1 MASTAIVR
9 KGPRRYFTSQANPE
23 EITFSQV
30 VMPHTIIGTA
40 GHIDHGK
47 TLLVKALTG
56 VDTDRA
62 PEEKARGITIELGF
76 AFFGDAA
83 TIIDVPGHERF
94 VKTMVAGV
102 SSIDLGLFVIAADDG
117 VMPQSREHLD
127 ILELLGVR
135 RGLVVL
141 NKIDLADEEWI
152 ELVEEDIRELVRGS
166 FLEGAE
172 VVRVSALSGAGID
185 ALRRRLETLVAET
198 AEKRAEGPFRLPVDR
213 TFQVKGFGM
222 VGTGTVVSGSLG
234 EGDGVE
240 LQPAG
245 RRIRARGLQKHGRLV
260 PAVRTGDR
268 AAVNLPGLDQ
278 TDVKRGD
285 MLASPGY
292 FKPTHMLDARL
303 HLLASSPGELGQ
315 RTRVRLHL
323 GTREIMARVVLLE
336 EEVLAPG
343 AESLVQLRLEAPV
356 VAVWGDRFVIRRY
369 SPALTIG
376 GGRILEPHPQK
387 HRRLDPV
394 LGRQLAALE
403 TNALEE
409 AVEAKLRIAAT
420 KLKSCRELAGDLG
433 QSMERVEAL
442 LQGLERN
449 GRAVLM
455 QVDNELCALHS
466 EVWDGL
472 SRQVEAGL
480 HDFHREN
487 PLKQGLRRE
496 EWRNRNARNLQPAL
510 FDHLLEALERAGRVA
525 VDGAVVRAA
534 SHRIRLTAE
543 EEALKEQIEKTLRT
557 AGFAEMPGAGE
568 LAQQL
573 QVDKSAME
581 DLLRALQSLGL
592 VATLEGGLILHT
604 ETLEVMRAKLRRYL
618 RQKEKITVA
627 GFRDLIDGNRKYAL
641 ALLGYF
647 DREGFTER
655 RGDVR
660 VLRE

>member
-1 MASTAIVR
+1 
-9 KGPRRYFTSQANPE
+9 
-23 EITFSQV
+23 
-30 VMPHTIIGTA
+30 MPHTIIGTA

-76 AFFGDAA
+76 AFFGDEA
-83 TIIDVPGHERF
+83 TIVDVPGHERF

-127 ILELLGVR
+127 ILNLLGVK

-141 NKIDLADEEWI
+141 NKIDLVDEEWI

-166 FLEGAE
+166 FLEGE
-172 VVRVSALSGAGID
+172 DIVRVSALSGSGID
-185 ALRRRLETLVAET
+185 ALRRRLETLVEAT
-198 AEKRAEGPFRLPVDR
+198 VEKRAEGPFRLPVDR
-213 TFQVKGFGM
+213 TFRVKGFGM

-234 EGDGVE
+234 EGEGLE

-245 RRIRARGLQKHGRLV
+245 RRIRARGLQKHGAAV

-268 AAVNLPGLDQ
+268 AAVNLPGLDEA
-278 TDVKRGD
+278 DVRRGD
-285 MLASPGY
+285 LLASPGY
-292 FKPTHMLDARL
+292 FRPTHMLDARL
-303 HLLASSPGELGQ
+303 RLLPSSPRELGQ

-323 GTREIMARVVLLE
+323 GTREIMARVVLLKGD
-336 EEVLAPG
+336 VLAPG
-343 AESLVQLRLEAPV
+343 ADALVQLRLEAPV

-387 HRRLDPV
+387 HRRRDPEP
-394 LGRQLAALE
+394 GRQLAALE
-403 TNALEE
+403 TTVLEE
-409 AVEAKLRIAAT
+409 AVEAKLRIAPE
-420 KLKSCRELAGDLG
+420 KLKSGRGLAGDLG
-433 QSMERVEAL
+433 QSLERVEGVLGA
-442 LQGLERN
+442 LER
-449 GRAVLM
+449 GDRAVLM
-455 QVDNELCALHS
+455 QVDNELCALHT
-466 EVWDGL
+466 EAWDGL
-472 SRQVEAGL
+472 SRRVEAGL
-480 HDFHREN
+480 QGFHRDN

-496 EWRNRNARNLQPAL
+496 EWRNLCARDLHPVL
-510 FDHLLEALERAGRVA
+510 FDRLLEALERAGRIA
-525 VDGAVVRAA
+525 LDGAVVRAA
-534 SHRIRLTAE
+534 SHRIRLSAE
-543 EEALKEQIEKTLRT
+543 EEALKEQIEKVLRT

-573 QVDKSAME
+573 RVDRSAMD

-604 ETLEVMRAKLRRYL
+604 ETLEAMRAKLRRYL
-618 RQKEKITVA
+618 GQKEEITVA
-627 GFRDLIDGNRKYAL
+627 DFRDLIAGNRKYAL

-660 VLRE
+660 VLRG

>member
-1 MASTAIVR
+1 
-9 KGPRRYFTSQANPE
+9 
-23 EITFSQV
+23 
-30 VMPHTIIGTA
+30 MPHTIIGTA

-76 AFFGDAA
+76 AFFGDEA
-83 TIIDVPGHERF
+83 TIVDVPGHERF

-127 ILELLGVR
+127 ILKLLGVK

-141 NKIDLADEEWI
+141 NKIDLVDEEWI

-166 FLEGAE
+166 FLEGE
-172 VVRVSALSGAGID
+172 DIMRVSALSGSGID
-185 ALRRRLETLVAET
+185 ALRGRLETLVEAT
-198 AEKRAEGPFRLPVDR
+198 VEKRAEGPFRLPVDR
-213 TFQVKGFGM
+213 TFRVKGFGM

-234 EGDGVE
+234 EGEGLE

-245 RRIRARGLQKHGRLV
+245 RRIRARGLQKHGAPV

-268 AAVNLPGLDQ
+268 AAVNLPGLDEA
-278 TDVKRGD
+278 DVRRGD
-285 MLASPGY
+285 LLASPGY
-292 FKPTHMLDARL
+292 FRPTHMLDARL
-303 HLLASSPGELGQ
+303 HLLPSSPRELGQ

-336 EEVLAPG
+336 GDVLAPG
-343 AESLVQLRLEAPV
+343 ADALVQLRLEAPV

-387 HRRLDPV
+387 HRRRDPEP
-394 LGRQLAALE
+394 GRQLAALE
-403 TNALEE
+403 TTVLEE
-409 AVEAKLRIAAT
+409 AVEAKLRIAPE
-420 KLKSCRELAGDLG
+420 KLKSGRGLAGDLG
-433 QSMERVEAL
+433 QSLERVEGVLGA
-442 LQGLERN
+442 LER
-449 GRAVLM
+449 GDRAVLM
-455 QVDNELCALHS
+455 QVDNELCALHT
-466 EVWDGL
+466 EAWDGL
-472 SRQVEAGL
+472 SRRVEAGL
-480 HDFHREN
+480 QGFHRDN

-496 EWRNRNARNLQPAL
+496 EWRNLCARDLHPVL
-510 FDHLLEALERAGRVA
+510 FDRLLEALERAGRIA
-525 VDGAVVRAA
+525 LDGAVVRAA
-534 SHRIRLTAE
+534 SHRIRLSAE
-543 EEALKEQIEKTLRT
+543 EEALKEQIEKVLRT
-557 AGFAEMPGAGE
+557 SGFAEMPGAGE

-573 QVDKSAME
+573 RVDRSAMD

-592 VATLEGGLILHT
+592 VAPLEGGLILHT
-604 ETLEVMRAKLRRYL
+604 ETLEAMRAKLRRYL
-618 RQKEKITVA
+618 GQKEEITVA
-627 GFRDLIDGNRKYAL
+627 DFRDLIAGNRKYAL

-660 VLRE
+660 VLRG

>member
-1 MASTAIVR
+1 
-9 KGPRRYFTSQANPE
+9 
-23 EITFSQV
+23 
-30 VMPHTIIGTA
+30 MPHTIIGTA

-76 AFFGDAA
+76 AFFGDEA
-83 TIIDVPGHERF
+83 TIVDVPGHERF

-127 ILELLGVR
+127 ILNLLGVK

-141 NKIDLADEEWI
+141 NKIDLVDEEWI

-166 FLEGAE
+166 FLEGE
-172 VVRVSALSGAGID
+172 DIMRVSALSGAGIE
-185 ALRRRLETLVAET
+185 ALERRLQTLVEAT
-198 AEKRAEGPFRLPVDR
+198 VEKRAAGPFRLPVDR
-213 TFQVKGFGM
+213 TFRVKGFGM
-222 VGTGTVVSGSLG
+222 VATGTVVSGSLG
-234 EGDGVE
+234 EGEGVE

-245 RRIRARGLQKHGRLV
+245 RPIRARGLQKHGTPV
-260 PAVRTGDR
+260 EVVRSGDR
-268 AAVNLPGLDQ
+268 AAVNLPGVDE
-278 TDVKRGD
+278 TDVRRGD
-285 MLASPGY
+285 LVASPGY
-292 FKPTHMLDARL
+292 FRPTHMIDARL
-303 HLLASSPGELGQ
+303 HLLPSSPRELVQ

-336 EEVLAPG
+336 GEILAPG
-343 AESLVQLRLEAPV
+343 ADSLVQLRLEAPV

-376 GGRILEPHPQK
+376 GGRVLEPHPRK
-387 HRRLDPV
+387 HRRLDPA
-394 LGRQLAALE
+394 LGGQLAALE
-403 TNALEE
+403 TSALEE
-409 AVEAKLRIAAT
+409 AVEAKLRLAAER
-420 KLKSCRELAGDLG
+420 LSSRRGLAGDLG
-433 QSMERVEAL
+433 QGLERVEEVL
-442 LQGLERN
+442 DDLERG

-466 EVWDGL
+466 EVWNEL
-472 SRQVEAGL
+472 SRRVEAGL
-480 HDFHREN
+480 RDFHRRN

-496 EWRNRNARNLQPAL
+496 EWRNLCARHLHPVL
-510 FDHLLEALERAGRVA
+510 FDRLLEAMEEAGSIA
-525 VDGAVVRAA
+525 VDAAVVRAA
-534 SHRIRLTAE
+534 SHRIRLTAKE
-543 EEALKEQIEKTLRT
+543 EGLKEQIENALKT

-568 LAQQL
+568 LARRL
-573 QVDKSAME
+573 RVDHSEME
-581 DLLRALQSLGL
+581 DLLRAMQSLGL
-592 VATLEGGLILHT
+592 VATLEGGLILHA
-604 ETLEVMRAKLRRYL
+604 ETLEAMREKLRRYL
-618 RQKEKITVA
+618 RRKDEITVA
-627 GFRDLIDGNRKYAL
+627 DFRDLIAGNRRYAL

>member
-1 MASTAIVR
+1 MCAGSRGDILA
-9 KGPRRYFTSQANPE
+9 RRSLPEKIKLSQA
-23 EITFSQV
+23 

-47 TLLVKALTG
+47 TMLVKALTG

-76 AFFGDAA
+76 AFFGDEA

-127 ILELLGVR
+127 ILKLLGVQ

-141 NKIDLADEEWI
+141 TKIDLVDEEWI
-152 ELVEEDIRELVRGS
+152 ELVEEDIRHLVRGS
-166 FLEGAE
+166 FLEGE
-172 VVRVSALSGAGID
+172 DIMRVSSLSGDGID
-185 ALRRRLETLVAET
+185 ALKRRLEVLVAET
-198 AEKRAEGPFRLPVDR
+198 AAKRPEGPFRLPVDR
-213 TFQVKGFGM
+213 TFRVKGFGM
-222 VGTGTVVSGSLG
+222 VGTGSVVSGSLREG
-234 EGDGVE
+234 EGLE

-245 RRIRARGLQKHGRLV
+245 RRIRARGLQKHGQPV
-260 PAVRTGDR
+260 AVVRSGDR
-268 AAVNLPGLDQ
+268 AAINLPGLDQ

-285 MLASPGY
+285 LLASPGY

-303 HLLASSPGELGQ
+303 HLLASSPRELSQ

-323 GTREIMARVVLLE
+323 GTREIMARVVLLDGD
-336 EEVLAPG
+336 VLAPG

-376 GGRILEPHPQK
+376 GGRVLQPHPEK
-387 HRRLDPV
+387 RRRLDNS
-394 LGRQLAALE
+394 LRRQLAALE
-403 TNALEE
+403 TNAIEE
-409 AVEAKLRIAAT
+409 VVEAKLFISAG
-420 KLKSCRELAGDLG
+420 KLQSCRELSGDLG
-433 QSMERVEAL
+433 QSMERMEVL
-442 LQGLERN
+442 LGSLERR

-455 QVDNELCALHS
+455 PVDNEMCALHS
-466 EVWDGL
+466 EAWNEL
-472 SRQVEAGL
+472 SRVVEAGL
-480 HDFHREN
+480 QDFHRAN
-487 PLKQGLRRE
+487 PLKQGMRRE
-496 EWRNRNARNLQPAL
+496 EWRNRSARNLQPAL
-510 FDHLLEALERAGRVA
+510 FDQLLEALERAGRIA
-525 VDGAVVRAA
+525 VEGAVVRAA
-534 SHRIRLTAE
+534 SHRIRLTAAE
-543 EEALKEQIEKTLRT
+543 EVLKDKIENTLKN
-557 AGFAEMPGAGE
+557 AEFADMPGVVE
-568 LAQQL
+568 LAQRL
-573 QVDKSAME
+573 QVEKKALE

-592 VATLEGGLILHT
+592 VAALERGLILHA
-604 ETLEVMRAKLRRYL
+604 ETLEAVRAKLRRYL
-618 RQKEKITVA
+618 LDNKEIKVA
-627 GFRDLIDGNRKYAL
+627 DFRDLIAGNRKYAL

-660 VLRE
+660 VLRG